1 MSSNELF
8 SFFENNDDYNDND
21 ADRRWS
27 IIADKEKPFRVRK
40 RNAGE
45 IIRKNKRKF
54 IQPQG
59 LL

>member
-8 SFFENNDDYNDND
+8 SFLESNNDYNDND
-21 ADRRWS
+21 ADWIWS
-27 IIADKEKPFRVRK
+27 TVADKEKPFRGRK

-45 IIRKNKRKF
+45 IIRKNKREF
-54 IQPQG
+54 IQPQR